1 MKYRLGHTVMKL
13 ALNIGN
19 VLTPHNVPKDK
30 FFDDDLYFAGEGD
43 EEEALPPALTKAS
56 KA

>member
-43 EEEALPPALTKAS
+43 EEDPDPPVLTKAI